1 MNIKT
6 AVVAIVFALS
16 LSFVGFAQQPGT
28 IKRTTYKSD
37 KLPFGVGGT
46 LAVVGAPEGKITIE
60 GWSKNEIEISAE
72 IELESANEADLAK
85 LSSVVGFL
93 LDESLGR
100 TAITSIGP
108 NDKKAMKKLDK
119 KFPVHLFGVPFKIN
133 YSLKVPRYTDLQ
145 IDGGKGDLAIAGVEG
160 VFRITQIEGNSKID
174 LVGGS
179 ITATVGSGEMHITI
193 PTRSWRGRFAE
204 INLAKGDMKV
214 NLPHGLN
221 AHFDASILRT
231 GKIENLFS
239 SFTPRE
245 RKAEFTETSIVAKAG
260 TGSVPL
266 KFTVGDGNI
275 TINEINKPS

>member
-6 AVVAIVFALS
+6 ALVAIVFALT
-16 LSFVGFAQQPGT
+16 LSFAAFGQQTGT
-28 IKRTTYKSD
+28 IKRSTYKTD
-37 KLPFGVGGT
+37 RLPFGVGGT
-46 LAVVGAPEGKITIE
+46 LSVIGAPLGSIQIE
-60 GWSKNEIEISAE
+60 GWAKNEIEISAE
-72 IELESANEADLAK
+72 IEIEAGNEADLSK
-85 LSSVVGFL
+85 LSSVVGFV

-100 TAITSIGP
+100 TGITSIGP
-108 NDKKAMKKLDK
+108 NDKKAMKKIDK
-119 KFPVHLFGVPFKIN
+119 KFPSHLIGAPFKIN
-133 YSLKVPRYTDLQ
+133 YSLKVPRYIDLQ
-145 IDGGKGDLAIAGVEG
+145 IDGGKGDLAISGVEG
-160 VFRITQIEGNSKID
+160 VFRITQVEGNSKID

-179 ITATVGSGEMHITI
+179 LTATVGSGEMNITI
-193 PTRSWRGRFAE
+193 PSRSWRGRFAE
-204 INLAKGDMKV
+204 INLAKGDMKL
-214 NLPHGLN
+214 NLPAGLN

-245 RKAEFTETSIVAKAG
+245 RKAKFTERSIVAKAG